1 VVLLVLFG
9 FVAGAATALSP
20 CVLPVLPV
28 ALAAGAT
35 GGRRRPL
42 GVVTGLVVSF
52 TFATVALVYLLSALG
67 LPDKLFRTLA
77 IVVLAV
83 AGVALI
89 VPAAAARIEAWL
101 TRIAPRAPARAVT
114 ASRRTGHLPVLAQNR
129 DGFGSGLLLG
139 LSLGFVYAPCAGP
152 ILAGVITVSASQNF
166 TAGRLAVAFAYSF
179 GSAVVLYAL
188 MLGGRR
194 LTAPLAR
201 RSGAFQQAM
210 GVVLVAVAV
219 VMATELDIRFENQI
233 ADSLPAILVN
243 PSKDIEEASA
253 TRDRL
258 ADLRGDSHGTVAEAA
273 TRADA
278 GKRLSVLGRA
288 PAIQDT
294 QRWWNTPGERPLTL
308 SSLRGRVVLIDFW
321 TYSCINCLRTLP
333 ALRAWDGRYRRDG
346 LTIIGMHAP
355 EFPFERDAGNVGRA
369 IDRNRLRYPIAQDN
383 DFANWSAY
391 GNQYWPAKYLID
403 ARGRV
408 RYVHFGE
415 GAYDRTERAIRTLL
429 AEAGRDRLGRMSA
442 ARVERPRGVQ
452 TPESYLGAER
462 AERFLNG
469 AIGTGTH
476 DYRLS
481 GDAIATLPPAH
492 LAYEG
497 RWRISDSHA
506 TAAGPGAR
514 IHLNFSAS
522 RVFLVLGSHGGPHAV
537 RVAVDGRPR
546 GVVTVR
552 GNRLYELVRLQ
563 RAGQHRLA
571 LTLAPGTEAYAFT
584 FG

>member
-1 VVLLVLFG
+1 MALLVLFA

-42 GVVTGLVVSF
+42 GVVTGLVLSF

-77 IVVLAV
+77 IVVLGV
-83 AGVALI
+83 AGVALL

-101 TRIAPRAPARAVT
+101 SRIGPRAPARV
-114 ASRRTGHLPVLAQNR
+114 RG
-129 DGFGSGLLLG
+129 DGFGSGVLLG
-139 LSLGFVYAPCAGP
+139 ISLGFVYAPCAGP
-152 ILAGVITVSASQNF
+152 ILAGVITVSASQDF
-166 TAGRLAVAFAYSF
+166 TAGRLAVALAYSA

-210 GVVLVAVAV
+210 GVVLLGFAV
-219 VMATELDIRFENQI
+219 VMATELDIRFENRI
-233 ADSLPAILVN
+233 AASLPAVLVN

-258 ADLRGDSHGTVAEAA
+258 ADLRGASGGTVAEAA
-273 TRADA
+273 TRADP
-278 GKRLSVLGRA
+278 GKRLAVIGPA
-288 PAIQDT
+288 PEIRDT
-294 QRWWNTPGERPLTL
+294 QSWFNTSGGRPLTL
-308 SSLRGRVVLIDFW
+308 RSLRGRVVLIDFW
-321 TYSCINCLRTLP
+321 TYSCINCIRTLP
-333 ALRAWDGRYRRDG
+333 ALRAWDSRYRHDG

-355 EFPFERDAGNVGRA
+355 EFPFERDAGNVEAA
-369 IDRNRLRYPIAQDN
+369 IARNRLRYPVAQDN
-383 DFANWSAY
+383 DFATWNAY

-415 GAYDRTERAIRTLL
+415 GGYDRTEHAIRALL
-429 AEAGRDRLGRMSA
+429 AEAGRGSLGRMA
-442 ARVERPRGVQ
+442 DARVARPHGVQ

-462 AERFLNG
+462 AQRFLNG
-469 AIGTGTH
+469 AIEPGVH
-476 DYRLS
+476 DYRLPA
-481 GDAIATLPPAH
+481 GAIAALPAAH

-497 RWRISDSHA
+497 RWHVGASHA

-522 RVFLVLGSHGGPHAV
+522 RVFLVLGARGGPHAV
-537 RVAVDGRPR
+537 RVEVDGSPR
-546 GVVTVR
+546 RTVTVR
-552 GNRLYELVRLQ
+552 GNRLYELVRL
-563 RAGQHRLA
+563 RRPGEHRLA

>member
-1 VVLLVLFG
+1 VALLVVFA

-42 GVVTGLVVSF
+42 GVVTGLVLSF

-77 IVVLAV
+77 IVVLAG
-83 AGVALI
+83 AGVALL

-101 TRIAPRAPARAVT
+101 GRIAPRAPAAVKNDHRS
-114 ASRRTGHLPVLAQNR
+114 AARTGRLAH
-129 DGFGSGLLLG
+129 DGFGSGVLLG
-139 LSLGFVYAPCAGP
+139 LSLGLVYAPCAGP
-152 ILAGVITVSASQNF
+152 ILAGVITVSASQDF
-166 TAGRLAVAFAYSF
+166 TAGRLAVAFAYSA

-201 RSGAFQQAM
+201 RSGTFQQAM
-210 GVVLVAVAV
+210 GAVLLVVAV
-219 VMATELDIRFENQI
+219 VMATELDIRFENRI
-233 ADSLPAILVN
+233 AADLPAILVN

-258 ADLRGDSHGTVAEAA
+258 ADLRGDTDGTVAEAA
-273 TRADA
+273 A
-278 GKRLSVLGRA
+278 GAKPGGHLSVIGRA
-288 PAIQDT
+288 PEMQGT
-294 QRWWNTPGERPLTL
+294 QRWWGTPGDRPLTL
-308 SSLRGRVVLIDFW
+308 RSLRGRVVLIDFW
-321 TYSCINCLRTLP
+321 TYSCINCIRTLP
-333 ALRAWDGRYRRDG
+333 ALRAWDARYRRDG
-346 LTIIGMHAP
+346 LTVIGMHAP
-355 EFPFERDAGNVGRA
+355 EFPFERDAGNVQEA
-369 IDRNRLRYPIAQDN
+369 IERNRLRYPVAQDN
-383 DFANWSAY
+383 DFAVWRAY

-415 GAYDRTERAIRTLL
+415 GAYDRTERAIRELL
-429 AEAGRDRLGRMSA
+429 AEAGRGRLGRMAA
-442 ARVERPRGVQ
+442 ARVETARGVE

-469 AIGTGTH
+469 AIEAGTH
-476 DYRLS
+476 DYRL
-481 GDAIATLPPAH
+481 LPAAVASLPASH

-497 RWRISDSHA
+497 RWRIDDSHA
-506 TAAGPGAR
+506 TAVGPR
-514 IHLNFSAS
+514 SRLYLDFTAS
-522 RVFLVLGSHGGPHAV
+522 RVFLVLGARGGPHTV
-537 RVAVDGRPR
+537 RVRVDGRPH
-546 GVVTVR
+546 GTVIVR
-552 GNRLYELVRLQ
+552 GNRLYELVRL
-563 RAGQHRLA
+563 RRPGRHRLT